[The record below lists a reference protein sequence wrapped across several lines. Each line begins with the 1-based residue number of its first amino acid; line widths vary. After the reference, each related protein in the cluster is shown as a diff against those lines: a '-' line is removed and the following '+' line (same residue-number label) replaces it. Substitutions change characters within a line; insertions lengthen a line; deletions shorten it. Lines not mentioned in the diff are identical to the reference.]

1 MDTRALDGLRALLNM
16 WILVFHSMYLMMYFL
31 PKQELDTLVGS
42 TWVVQHGYLAV
53 DGFFVLTGFLLAV
66 PLVQSLRSA
75 EPIRTVEYLKRD
87 YANRMVRIMLPYL
100 LTAALYCF
108 VIAAPGA
115 YRTGLVRLAPARDM
129 FTRFFGDAEFVDNSS
144 GMSPANILHLNML
157 MPFNGFLIHT
167 WSVGVQY
174 HAYLWLPAAMI
185 WLRVRSWRRCVA
197 LAAVAIAAMSA
208 LRVLGQWHQS
218 KFEAGGVINT
228 VLELWWYSNTLLR
241 LPAILVGV
249 VAAWLAHDSIL
260 PVWLSQRSVGSYAAH
275 AAMWSLTAA
284 FFPVNTGWRS
294 AVGDYRYEQHWL
306 HSLFFGF
313 LSVGSVLSGVVWA
326 WIILCAVYR
335 WGVFAPSSLWGRAV
349 AGEPAAQPGATAQL
363 PAAEAR
369 GDAGVTP
376 VDDQSEVLKSDG
388 LRQRKH
394 APVTTGRV
402 NPPAATVA
410 AKVIPDKASAG
421 AAPASSIWG
430 FNLAAVL
437 SCAPLKL
444 AADLSYWS
452 YLLHVCI
459 YVKLYSDPH
468 LLYPPS
474 GTDYAPACLFGDHTL
489 ANGTVVPAVPRIA
502 NSNVT
507 YVLSPDPT
515 GQGVPHMQR
524 LLAGWVR
531 LREVALPSG
540 SPITLP
546 QFWLVT
552 IIGALITYAACYVL
566 MHYVETPLRNV
577 LLGRWKRQVTAVSWW
592 YSLAVMVIGVLAHVG
607 MMSAIVVWLQPEHDA
622 SWATPAGAGNNSSV
636 DPISKPGRGV
646 PAPCM

>member
-31 PKQELDTLVGS
+31 PKRELDGLVGS

-75 EPIRTVEYLKRD
+75 EPIKTVEYLKRY
-87 YANRMVRIMLPYL
+87 YANRLVRIMLPYL

-108 VIAAPGA
+108 VVAAPGA

-144 GMSPANILHLNML
+144 GMSPANVLHLNML
-157 MPFNGFLIHT
+157 MPFNGFMIHT

-185 WLRVRSWRRCVA
+185 GLRVRSWRRCVA
-197 LAAVAIAAMSA
+197 LAGVAIAAMSA

-249 VAAWLAHDSIL
+249 VAAWLAHDSSL
-260 PVWLSQRSVGSYAAH
+260 PLWLSQRSVGSYAAH
-275 AAMWSLTAA
+275 AGMWLLTAA
-284 FFPVNTGWRS
+284 FFPVNTGWKN
-294 AVGDYRYEQHWL
+294 AVGDYRYEHHWL

-335 WGVFAPSSLWGRAV
+335 WGVFAPSSLWSETV
-349 AGEPAAQPGATAQL
+349 AGAPAVHSVAKSQV
-363 PAAEAR
+363 PA
-369 GDAGVTP
+369 GDDAGVTR
-376 VDDQSEVLKSDG
+376 VDDQPAALKADG
-388 LRQRKH
+388 LRQRKR
-394 APVTTGRV
+394 APMTTDSV
-402 NPPAATVA
+402 HPAAATVA
-410 AKVIPDKASAG
+410 AKVSADNASSTP
-421 AAPASSIWG
+421 APASTIWG
-430 FNLAAVL
+430 LNLGALL
-437 SCAPLKL
+437 SSAPLKV

-474 GTDYAPACLFGDHTL
+474 GSDFAPAALFGDVTL

-515 GQGVPHMQR
+515 GQGMPIIER

-566 MHYVETPLRNV
+566 MHCVETPLRIV
-577 LLGRWKRQVTAVSWW
+577 LLGRWKRQVTAVAWW
-592 YSLAVMVIGVLAHVG
+592 YSLAVMAIGVLAHVG

-622 SWATPAGAGNNSSV
+622 SWAPPAGAGNATA
-636 DPISKPGRGV
+636 DPISQPGRGV

>member
-1 MDTRALDGLRALLNM
+1 M

-31 PKQELDTLVGS
+31 PKQELDALVGS
-42 TWVVQHGYLAV
+42 TWFVQHGYLAV

-66 PLVQSLRSA
+66 PLVQLLRSA
-75 EPIRTVEYLKRD
+75 EPIKTAEYLKRF
-87 YANRMVRIMLPYL
+87 YAKRMVRIMLPYMI
-100 LTAALYCF
+100 TAALYCF
-108 VIAAPGA
+108 VVAAPGA

-144 GMSPANILHLNML
+144 GMAPANLLHLNML

-249 VAAWLAHDSIL
+249 VAAWLAHDSSL
-260 PVWLSQRSVGSYAAH
+260 PRWLSQRSVGSYAAH
-275 AAMWSLTAA
+275 AGMWLLTAA

-335 WGVFAPSSLWGRAV
+335 WGVFAPSSLWGRNAMQ
-349 AGEPAAQPGATAQL
+349 APATAVGAKAEL
-363 PAAEAR
+363 PAAE
-369 GDAGVTP
+369 DAGATLGGHQP
-376 VDDQSEVLKSDG
+376 EVLKSDG
-388 LRQRKH
+388 LRLRKR
-394 APVTTGRV
+394 APATSERV
-402 NPPAATVA
+402 DPPTATVA
-410 AKVIPDKASAG
+410 ATVLTDKATAT
-421 AAPASSIWG
+421 AAPASTIWG
-430 FNLAAVL
+430 LNLAAVL
-437 SCAPLKL
+437 SSAPLKL

-474 GTDYAPACLFGDHTL
+474 GTDFAPAALFGDVTL

-507 YVLSPDPT
+507 YVLTPDHT
-515 GQGVPHMQR
+515 GQGAPIIER

-552 IIGALITYAACYVL
+552 VIGALITYAACYVL
-566 MHYVETPLRNV
+566 VHCVETPLRNV
-577 LLGRWKRQVTAVSWW
+577 LLGRWKRQLTAVAWW
-592 YSLAVMVIGVLAHVG
+592 YSLAVMAIGVLAHVG
-607 MMSAIVVWLQPEHDA
+607 IMSAVVVWLQPEHDA
-622 SWATPAGAGNNSSV
+622 AWAPPAGAGNSTA